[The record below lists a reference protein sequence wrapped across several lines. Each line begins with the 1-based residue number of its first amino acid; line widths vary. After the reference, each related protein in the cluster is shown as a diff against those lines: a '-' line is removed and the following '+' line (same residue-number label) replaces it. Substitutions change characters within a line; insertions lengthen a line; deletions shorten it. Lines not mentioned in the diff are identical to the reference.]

1 MKKILIYLCCFGC
14 FQAGGL
20 STGARAEQTV
30 LFIDSYHK
38 GYPWSDG
45 IEKGIRLVLEE
56 AGAGLKIHRMDTKRN
71 PEPEFIQKAA
81 MNAKKMIDEIRP
93 DVIIAA
99 DDNASKYVIAPYYK
113 NTDTPVVFC
122 GINWDAGIYGY
133 PYKNATGMVEVA
145 LLDEL
150 MEQLR
155 AFSKGDRIGYIA
167 VDNLTA
173 KKEGSYYKK
182 LFSIDLTETY
192 AAAFSEWKR
201 KFIDIQKQADLL
213 IIGNNAGIK
222 GWVDEEAAGFIEA
235 ETRVPTGV
243 LYDFLAPYA
252 MIGFVKLP
260 EEQGVWAAKT
270 ALKIL
275 NGTAPADIPV
285 TRNHE
290 GTLIINTRIAQVLKV
305 ELPYQLIELADQ
317 IIE

>member
-1 MKKILIYLCCFGC
+1 
-14 FQAGGL
+14 
-20 STGARAEQTV
+20 
-30 LFIDSYHK
+30 
-38 GYPWSDG
+38 
-45 IEKGIRLVLEE
+45 
-56 AGAGLKIHRMDTKRN
+56 
-71 PEPEFIQKAA
+71 
-81 MNAKKMIDEIRP
+81 
-93 DVIIAA
+93 
-99 DDNASKYVIAPYYK
+99 
-113 NTDTPVVFC
+113 
-122 GINWDAGIYGY
+122 
-133 PYKNATGMVEVA
+133 MVEVA

-155 AFSKGDRIGYIA
+155 AFAKGNRIGYIA

-173 KKEGSYYKK
+173 KKEGAYYKK

-201 KFIDIQKQADLL
+201 QFIDIQKQVDLL

-222 GWVDEEAAGFIEA
+222 GWVDEEAAGFVEA

-260 EEQGVWAAKT
+260 EEQGVWAART

-285 TRNHE
+285 TRNRE
-290 GTLIINTRIAQVLKV
+290 GKLIINTRIAQALKV
-305 ELPYQLIELADQ
+305 ELPYQLIELADR